1 MADKK
6 GKNAKNARRWTENML
21 ELFARVLANLENTFA
36 SSLEELALK
45 RSANNE
51 AFEHIKNTFEME
63 IDNEIKRQCYKIRIY
78 KLHQK
83 FRCFSFFQSKIS
95 EIESNYS

>member
-36 SSLEELALK
+36 SSLE
-45 RSANNE
+45 
-51 AFEHIKNTFEME
+51 I
-63 IDNEIKRQCYKIRIY
+63 
-78 KLHQK
+78 
-83 FRCFSFFQSKIS
+83 
-95 EIESNYS
+95 